1 MYSQTRFSESTG
13 NTPLQAEGSD
23 NQDPDTPTPE
33 DQSDEESNTHLG
45 KPEMSYAFFAE
56 LFTCAVETIDL
67 PKFFCDI
74 KKMPTEDQS
83 DWILACDDDVKSL
96 ADRKIWTLVDLP

>member
-1 MYSQTRFSESTG
+1 
-13 NTPLQAEGSD
+13 
-23 NQDPDTPTPE
+23 
-33 DQSDEESNTHLG
+33 
-45 KPEMSYAFFAE
+45 MSYAFFAE
-56 LFTCAVETIDL
+56 LLTCAVETIDL

-83 DWILACDDDVKSL
+83 DWILACDDEIKSL